1 MKQSKVA
8 WITGGG
14 TGIGAELTKILV
26 SNGWKV
32 AVSGRRVDKL
42 KGIEAFNPFEVPL
55 VNTLILLC
63 SGATI
68 TYSHH
73 AITAGDKKG
82 AV

>member
-32 AVSGRRVDKL
+32 AVSGRRIDKL
-42 KGIEAFNPFEVPL
+42 KEIEAFNQPIIIIF
-55 VNTLILLC
+55 C
-63 SGATI
+63 YQI
-68 TYSHH
+68 TV
-73 AITAGDKKG
+73 IT
-82 AV
+82 